1 MRLVTLFTFV
11 AVEFHQIENEHD
23 FKFRK
28 KKKTK
33 TSGIFLKKTIKKL
46 LLVLKRIIFFLKK
59 FLTQTFFFSNSRYN

>member
-28 KKKTK
+28 KKKP
-33 TSGIFLKKTIKKL
+33 KL
-46 LLVLKRIIFFLKK
+46 
-59 FLTQTFFFSNSRYN
+59 QGFS